1 MKLPNS
7 LVRVK
12 RARCST
18 FEMLHFADWYR
29 LFTTARVWLSRRPQQ
44 GHHHQEPV
52 VREVQLGP
60 GVATQSSSRLRSIE
74 RTNAIQSYGN
84 PVSSLGRVRD
94 FDQLF
99 GCTSFMIEVAGNQPT
114 GGHEHSPLGS
124 GVSLGGM
131 TRCRAGSKRAM
142 H

>member
-18 FEMLHFADWYR
+18 FEMLHFAHWYR
-29 LFTTARVWLSRRPQQ
+29 LFTTARVWLSSGRSKVITSRN
-44 GHHHQEPV
+44 PV
-52 VREVQLGP
+52 SPEVLA
-60 GVATQSSSRLRSIE
+60 VATQSSSTLRSIE

-84 PVSSLGRVRD
+84 PVSSLGRVRY

-99 GCTSFMIEVAGNQPT
+99 GCTAFMIEVAGNQPT
-114 GGHEHSPLGS
+114 GGHEHSSLGS

-131 TRCRAGSKRAM
+131 TRCRAG
-142 H
+142 